1 MIVIATVYEYDYK
14 ATVVYIRHMNI
25 ITSVWLLLPCPWPF
39 TAVYFANN
47 ATFDDITLR
56 MGNIEKERHN
66 NPPRMIKEQVHS
78 RKAHYNNENV

>member
-1 MIVIATVYEYDYK
+1 MKVPGTLAALMQI
-14 ATVVYIRHMNI
+14 
-25 ITSVWLLLPCPWPF
+25 
-39 TAVYFANN
+39 TAVYFANKS
-47 ATFDDITLR
+47 TFDDITLR

>member
-1 MIVIATVYEYDYK
+1 
-14 ATVVYIRHMNI
+14 MN
-25 ITSVWLLLPCPWPF
+25 

-47 ATFDDITLR
+47 STFDDITLR

-78 RKAHYNNENV
+78 RKAHYNHRYNNTGIGNFRDVTNFYGLH